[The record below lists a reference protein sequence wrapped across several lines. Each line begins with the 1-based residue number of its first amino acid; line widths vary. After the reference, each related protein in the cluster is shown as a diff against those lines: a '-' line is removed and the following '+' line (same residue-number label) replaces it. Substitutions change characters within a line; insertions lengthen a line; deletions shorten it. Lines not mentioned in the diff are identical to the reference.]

1 MLAGAENP
9 DGARAVLEWL
19 LSPEVQAA
27 LPESMYVF
35 PVVDGVELPDG
46 LGAVRRA
53 ARRPP
58 TPSTPRRSPR
68 YREEWLTTWTDVT
81 VSLRRLLTLAGLA
94 AGPLA
99 VLAVFFVLPVAA
111 MVSRGFF
118 VDGTFDP
125 GGVLDVLARPRVHRV
140 LWFTIWSAAA
150 GTLASLALGLPAAYA
165 LYRLDLPLRR
175 PLRALLLVPFAL
187 PTVVVGVAFRRLLGE
202 AGPLGFL
209 GLDGTPVA
217 IVAGLT
223 FFNTAVVIRA
233 VGTAWEGL
241 DPRPAEAAAAL
252 GATPAQVL
260 RTVTLPALRPALVAA
275 TSVVFLFCATSFGVV
290 LTLGGVRYS
299 SVETEIYLLTTNLLD
314 LRAAAALSVLQI
326 VVVVVLLV
334 IAQRLRSTPDP
345 TQQRTSPRPAVP
357 AGATSARSSPP
368 ACCSSSCSRRSP
380 RWCSA
385 RCARTTDGAWTPIGR
400 WRRRAARGRRRGAR
414 GAGDAGARHLAADR
428 LRRDLDV
435 GRRRAPRRRGR
446 DAPVALTP
454 RAAGAVGPRRGVHAA
469 AGVSAVTVGFGFL
482 IALDEPPLDLRD
494 SPLLVPIAQALV
506 ALPLVVRTLA
516 PVLGGVDDR
525 QRQAAASLGA
535 SPLRAVITVDLPV
548 VWKPLL
554 AAAGFA
560 FAVSLGEFGA
570 TAFLARDESPT
581 LPVVIYRLLGHP
593 GRAQLR
599 HGPGR
604 LGGARHHD
612 GPGRPRGR
620 AAARPSVGAF

>member
-35 PVVDGVELPDG
+35 PVVDGVELPEDWARFAEQPTAPYTLDPAEISEQPRG
-46 LGAVRRA
+46 VADHVDRRH
-53 ARRPP
+53 
-58 TPSTPRRSPR
+58 
-68 YREEWLTTWTDVT
+68 
-81 VSLRRLLTLAGLA
+81 VSLRRLLASWQASRRGPAGGARRVLRA
-94 AGPLA
+94 AGDGDGG
-99 VLAVFFVLPVAA
+99 
-111 MVSRGFF
+111 SRLLRRRHLRPRLGS
-118 VDGTFDP
+118 
-125 GGVLDVLARPRVHRV
+125 LDVLARPRVHRV
-140 LWFTIWSAAA
+140 LWFTLWSAAA

-175 PLRALLLVPFAL
+175 PLRALMLVPFAL

-223 FFNTAVVIRA
+223 FFNAAVVIRA

-326 VVVVVLLV
+326 AVVVVLLV

-345 TQQRTSPRPAVP
+345 TQQRTSPRPR
-357 AGATSARSSPP
+357 TARPRRP
-368 ACCSSSCSRRSP
+368 RRDRRHLRAARRSCSRPWP

-385 RCARTTDGAWTPIGR
+385 RCARTTGGAWTPIAR
-400 WRRRAARGRRRGAR
+400 W
-414 GAGDAGARHLAADR
+414 
-428 LRRDLDV
+428 
-435 GRRRAPRRRGR
+435 P
-446 DAPVALTP
+446 P
-454 RAAGAVGPRRGVHAA
+454 RAAPSAAPRCSR
-469 AGVSAVTVGFGFL
+469 S
-482 IALDEPPLDLRD
+482 R
-494 SPLLVPIAQALV
+494 
-506 ALPLVVRTLA
+506 
-516 PVLGGVDDR
+516 
-525 QRQAAASLGA
+525 
-535 SPLRAVITVDLPV
+535 
-548 VWKPLL
+548 
-554 AAAGFA
+554 
-560 FAVSLGEFGA
+560 
-570 TAFLARDESPT
+570 
-581 LPVVIYRLLGHP
+581 
-593 GRAQLR
+593 
-599 HGPGR
+599 
-604 LGGARHHD
+604 
-612 GPGRPRGR
+612 
-620 AAARPSVGAF
+620 